1 MVESD
6 TSVLPV
12 YQRFPLLPSLLFP
25 LGWSSSPYWL
35 SSGQLQV
42 FTFSSYNLTFT
53 FSPPYTPNI
62 PGHLGSCGLLEC
74 GSHMSSPTPVWLLG
88 SSNPIE
94 LTSPNFPNAF
104 NAANLE
110 CEWVVKPRFG
120 TKVNFADVKSFIFFS
135 SQVKV
140 TFVTVDMGSDC
151 QSNALEV
158 TDTSKGGALS
168 YPGLQVC
175 YRWWLIVGM

>member
-1 MVESD
+1 MASVVKGLKQSRKMVESD

-12 YQRFPLLPSLLFP
+12 YQRFLLLPSLLFP

-42 FTFSSYNLTFT
+42 FTFSSYNLTSTLF
-53 FSPPYTPNI
+53 PPFIQNI

-74 GSHMSSPTPVWLLG
+74 GPHMSSPTPVWLLG

-104 NAANLE
+104 DAANLE

-120 TKVNFADVKSFIFFS
+120 TKVSFADVKSFIFFS
-135 SQVKV
+135 S
-140 TFVTVDMGSDC
+140 
-151 QSNALEV
+151 L
-158 TDTSKGGALS
+158 
-168 YPGLQVC
+168 
-175 YRWWLIVGM
+175 R